1 MTNNVKLKEHLHLH
15 KVIDNGDATTQEITS
30 EKSKVEQAMQALTNA
45 KSNLRADK
53 NELQT
58 AYNKLVRTYLPM
70 VKPASIRQYETAKAR
85 IQNQI
90 NDAKNEAERIL
101 GNDNPQVSQVT
112 QALNKIKAI
121 QPKLTEAIN
130 MLQNKRK

>member
-1 MTNNVKLKEHLHLH
+1 ML
-15 KVIDNGDATTQEITS
+15 
-30 EKSKVEQAMQALTNA
+30 

-58 AYNKLVRTYLPM
+58 AYNKLIENVSTNGKNRRVYVNT
-70 VKPASIRQYETAKAR
+70 ETAKAR

-130 MLQNKRK
+130 MLQNKENNTELVNAKTDLKMQ

>member
-1 MTNNVKLKEHLHLH
+1 
-15 KVIDNGDATTQEITS
+15 
-30 EKSKVEQAMQALTNA
+30 
-45 KSNLRADK
+45 
-53 NELQT
+53 
-58 AYNKLVRTYLPM
+58 M

-121 QPKLTEAIN
+121 QPKIN
-130 MLQNKRK
+130 RSYQHASKQRK